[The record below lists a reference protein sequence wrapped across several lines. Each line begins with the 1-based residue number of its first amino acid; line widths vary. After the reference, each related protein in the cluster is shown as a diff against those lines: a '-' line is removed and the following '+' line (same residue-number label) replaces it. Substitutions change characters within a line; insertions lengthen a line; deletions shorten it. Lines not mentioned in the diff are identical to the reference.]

1 MAQPQTGDI
10 AIACLV
16 AQLSAHK
23 RTWTCDEVSLHLQSQ
38 GSRPTWHI
46 QTRWTPLEMM
56 SYTNLKEEAVL
67 SCARI
72 SLLCHWM
79 KDATGEVHK
88 LQCETQKRSFTFI
101 TGSTNL
107 DKPLDVY
114 SNLLLWNWKQ
124 SKDCWVIVQAVLTDW
139 CRQCLS
145 ILGLLSCSLSSETG
159 Q

>member
-38 GSRPTWHI
+38 GSRPTSHTE
-46 QTRWTPLEMM
+46 TRWTPLEMM
-56 SYTNLKEEAVL
+56 SCTNLKEEAVL

-79 KDATGEVHK
+79 KDTMGEVHK
-88 LQCETQKRSFTFI
+88 LQCETQKKVLTFI
-101 TGSTNL
+101 TRSTNL

-124 SKDCWVIVQAVLTDW
+124 SKDCWVIACTSCLDWLVQGVLEHPW
-139 CRQCLS
+139 PP
-145 ILGLLSCSLSSETG
+145 
-159 Q
+159 